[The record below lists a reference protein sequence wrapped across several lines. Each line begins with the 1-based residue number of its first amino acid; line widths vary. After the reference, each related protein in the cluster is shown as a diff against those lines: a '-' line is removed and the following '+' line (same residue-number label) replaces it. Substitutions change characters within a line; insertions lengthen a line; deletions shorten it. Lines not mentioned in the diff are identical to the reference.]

1 MFNDPLLF
9 SLAFIAVMLGA
20 TLQSLAGFG
29 IAVIAAPVL
38 VLIDPDFLA
47 APILLFGCLLSL
59 LNTLRYRKKLQ
70 IHKTKITLW
79 GRMVGS
85 VVGILLLGLLAPQF
99 FAVSFALL
107 VMLSV
112 AMTYRQFE
120 ITHSPRNLMIA
131 GFFSGV
137 MGTTTGVG
145 GPPIAL
151 VYQNSSLVSARAE
164 LGLFFLIGTIVSL
177 VLLALGGHIS
187 AKQLQLTWP
196 LVPAIFVGF
205 ALSTLLEQHFK
216 PHYLKPLIAV
226 LSVISSVMILVKTLT
241 NTLAS
246 NTI

>member
-9 SLAFIAVMLGA
+9 ALAFTAVMFGA

-38 VLIDPDFLA
+38 VLIDPNFLA
-47 APILLFGCLLSL
+47 APILLFGCSLSL
-59 LNTLRYRKKLQ
+59 LNTLRYRNKLLIQ
-70 IHKTKITLW
+70 KTKITLF
-79 GRMVGS
+79 GRLVGS
-85 VVGILLLGLLAPQF
+85 VVGILLLSLLAPQF

-112 AMTYRQFE
+112 ALTYRKFE
-120 ITHSPRNLMIA
+120 VTHCPRNLMIA

-145 GPPIAL
+145 GPPIAI
-151 VYQNSSLVSARAE
+151 VYQNSPLPNARAE

-196 LVPAIFVGF
+196 LMPAIFVGF
-205 ALSTLLEQHFK
+205 ALSTLLEKHFK
-216 PHYLKPLIAV
+216 QHYLKPIIAL
-226 LSVISSVMILVKTLT
+226 LSVISSVLILVKTIANST
-241 NTLAS
+241 S
-246 NTI
+246 

>member
-1 MFNDPLLF
+1 MLNDPLLLMF
-9 SLAFIAVMLGA
+9 AFTAVMLGA

-29 IAVIAAPVL
+29 VAVIAAPVL

-59 LNTLRYRKKLQ
+59 LNTLRYRKKLR
-70 IHKTKITLW
+70 IHKTKITLF
-79 GRMVGS
+79 GRLVGS
-85 VVGILLLGLLAPQF
+85 VVGVCLLGILAPQF
-99 FAVSFALL
+99 FSVGFSFL

-112 AMTYRQFE
+112 ALTYRKFE
-120 ITHSPRNLMIA
+120 VTHSSRNLMIA

-151 VYQNSSLVSARAE
+151 AYQNSPLPNARAE

-177 VLLALGGHIS
+177 ALLALSGHIS

-196 LVPAIFVGF
+196 LIPAIFVGF
-205 ALSTLLEQHFK
+205 ALSTLLEQYFK

-226 LSVISSVMILVKTLT
+226 LSVISSVMILVKTI
-241 NTLAS
+241 AMS
-246 NTI
+246 EF